1 VTRIVVLVSGSGTNL
16 QALLD
21 DEELGPEV
29 VLVVS
34 DRPEAGAL
42 LRAEAA
48 GVPTVTHVLTDF
60 PDRPT
65 WEAALTEDV
74 AAAAPDLVVLAG
86 FMRIL
91 SAAFVGRFRTVN
103 IHPSL
108 LPAFPGAH
116 AVRDA
121 LEWGVKITGCTVH
134 LIDEQ
139 VDHGPILAQQA
150 IAVEDGDDEATL
162 HARIKGVEH
171 LLLPEAVRA
180 LAAGRV
186 AVAGRRVRITT

>member
-1 VTRIVVLVSGSGTNL
+1 MTRIVVLVSGSGTNL

-21 DEELGPEV
+21 DEELGPQV

-48 GVPTVTHVLTDF
+48 GVPTVTHALADF

-74 AAAAPDLVVLAG
+74 AASAPDLVVLAG

-91 SAAFVGRFRTVN
+91 SAAFVERFRTVN
-103 IHPSL
+103 THPSL

-150 IAVEDGDDEATL
+150 IAVEEGDDEATL